1 MNKKGMYKKE
11 KRINHAICI
20 LMILMVMVT
29 VFSLIFL
36 LMGSFMSDE
45 EINSAYGMIKDGNDM
60 MKFASFHLIPHDF
73 SLSQY
78 SQTLWDSSDFWFYFW
93 NSMFYSIP
101 ILAGTIIISILGGY
115 AFAKFNFP
123 FRRFWL
129 VIFIIVMMIP
139 YQVMLSPTLII
150 MNNIGLLNTR
160 ISIILPNIFTP
171 FGTYLIYQFMCSIP
185 DETIEAAKVDGAGS
199 IMILRRIV
207 LPQVKG
213 GIASLA
219 ILNII
224 DTWNLVEQPV
234 MFLKNEFR
242 YPLSAALSYFQSQDA
257 GTSFVCGV
265 TFVLPLILLFLIGK
279 EYLIDGIRNS
289 VVGTQSKGRGN

>member
-1 MNKKGMYKKE
+1 MKKSGMYKKE
-11 KRINHAICI
+11 NRINRVVTIF
-20 LMILMVMVT
+20 MILMVAVT
-29 VFSLIFL
+29 IFFLIFL
-36 LMGSFMSDE
+36 LMGSFMKDE
-45 EINSAYGMIKDGNDM
+45 ELNSAYGMIKDGNDV
-60 MKFASFHLIPHDF
+60 MKFASLHLLPSDF

-78 SQTLWDSSDFWFYFW
+78 KQTLWSTSDFWFYFW

-101 ILAGTIIISILGGY
+101 ILIGTIVVSVLGGY

-129 VIFIIVMMIP
+129 AIFIIVMMIP

-160 ISIILPNIFTP
+160 ISIILPNIFSP
-171 FGTYLIYQFMCSIP
+171 FGTYLIYQFMCGIP

-199 IMILRRIV
+199 LRILLKIV

-234 MFLKNEFR
+234 MFLKNEFK
-242 YPLSAALSYFQSQDA
+242 YPLSAALSYFQSQDI

-265 TFVLPLILLFLIGK
+265 VFILPLMLLFLIGK
-279 EYLIDGIRNS
+279 DHMIAGIRNS
-289 VVGTQSKGRGN
+289 VVGK